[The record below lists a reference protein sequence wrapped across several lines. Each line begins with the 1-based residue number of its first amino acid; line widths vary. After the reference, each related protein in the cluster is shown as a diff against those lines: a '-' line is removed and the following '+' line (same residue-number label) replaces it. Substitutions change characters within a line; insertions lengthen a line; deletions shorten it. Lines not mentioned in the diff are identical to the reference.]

1 MRRIALL
8 TAAAAIVVA
17 ALALPLQ
24 AGSQFP
30 DRIALHN
37 GFRPEGIAISGKTFY
52 VGSIP
57 TGAVYRGD
65 LRSGKG
71 KVLVPAADGHASIG
85 LKVDRRDRLF
95 VAGGPTG
102 MAFVY
107 DADSGK
113 ELAAYELTDLATFVN
128 DVIVTRSG
136 AYFTDS
142 VNQVVYRIPIGRN
155 GRLCGSSPDDPA
167 DRRHR
172 LRPGGVQ
179 RQRHRCDPRR
189 QAPDHRAV
197 GARKLFT
204 VDPESGVTDEI
215 ALDEPVTQ
223 GDGLLLDGKT
233 LYVVRNFQNR
243 IAVVKLD
250 RKLESGK
257 VVTHIVAPPG
267 KLDIPTTIAEFGDSL
282 YAVNARFSTTP
293 EPSTEYWVTR
303 LAEGIAQGQ
312 EARPV
317 APAEP
322 QDTPGTGW

>member
-30 DRIALHN
+30 DRIALPN

-113 ELAAYELTDLATFVN
+113 ELAAYKLTDLATFVN

-155 GRLCGSSPDDPA
+155 GRLGGAAETIPLTGDIVYDPA
-167 DRRHR
+167 AFNANGIAATPDGKR
-172 LRPGGVQ
+172 LIIVQ
-179 RQRHRCDPRR
+179 S
-189 QAPDHRAV
+189 
-197 GARKLFT
+197 GLGKLFT

-293 EPSTEYWVTR
+293 EPSTEYWVTKLEKASHKDKKHGR
-303 LAEGIAQGQ
+303 
-312 EARPV
+312 
-317 APAEP
+317 
-322 QDTPGTGW
+322 

>member
-30 DRIALHN
+30 DRIALPN
-37 GFRPEGIAISGKTFY
+37 GFRPEGIAISGKTFFA
-52 VGSIP
+52 GSIP

-71 KVLVPAADGHASIG
+71 KVLVPAAEGHASIG

-113 ELAAYELTDLATFVN
+113 ELASYKLTDLETFVN

-142 VNQVVYRIPIGRN
+142 VNQVMYRVPIGRN
-155 GRLCGSSPDDPA
+155 GRLGGAAETIPLTGDIDYDPA
-167 DRRHR
+167 AFNANGIAATPDGKR
-172 LRPGGVQ
+172 LIIVQ
-179 RQRHRCDPRR
+179 S
-189 QAPDHRAV
+189 
-197 GARKLFT
+197 GLGKLFT
-204 VDPESGVTDEI
+204 VDPESGVADEI

-243 IAVVKLD
+243 IAVVNLD
-250 RKLESGK
+250 RRLESGK

-267 KLDIPTTIAEFGDSL
+267 ELDVPTTIAEFGDSL

-293 EPSTEYWVTR
+293 EPSTEYWVTKLEKASHKGDKHGR
-303 LAEGIAQGQ
+303 
-312 EARPV
+312 
-317 APAEP
+317 
-322 QDTPGTGW
+322 